1 MSKQYIFNLTE
12 DEKDIWMQAAAKR
25 GISMEEYMNVAIAEA
40 LLNNQT
46 DAWHMTSLEDMAS
59 ELEVDLDQF
68 DD

>member
-25 GISMEEYMNVAIAEA
+25 GISMEEYINVAIAEA

-46 DAWHMTSLEDMAS
+46 DAWHMTSLDDMAN

>member
-46 DAWHMTSLEDMAS
+46 DAWHMTSLDDMAS

-68 DD
+68 DE